1 MYLWPGRA
9 ADGAAAGTS
18 ARPQALQPVH
28 AVAWKCVTSLQH
40 VLLHLGAR
48 MGPAST
54 IIGQNKAK
62 LSLFPERIETN
73 LCIIAE
79 SEINWSC
86 VMVTFHMYPMDAEGC
101 ARVTTYKTGA
111 EGCTKMDIEKHE
123 LKTCKP
129 DDSGH

>member
-1 MYLWPGRA
+1 
-9 ADGAAAGTS
+9 
-18 ARPQALQPVH
+18 
-28 AVAWKCVTSLQH
+28 
-40 VLLHLGAR
+40 

-73 LCIIAE
+73 LGIIAE
-79 SEINWSC
+79 SEIDWSCTCQARLLIC
-86 VMVTFHMYPMDAEGC
+86 VMVTFQMYPMDAEGC
-101 ARVTTYKTGA
+101 ARVTTYTVGA

-123 LKTCKP
+123 LNTCMP